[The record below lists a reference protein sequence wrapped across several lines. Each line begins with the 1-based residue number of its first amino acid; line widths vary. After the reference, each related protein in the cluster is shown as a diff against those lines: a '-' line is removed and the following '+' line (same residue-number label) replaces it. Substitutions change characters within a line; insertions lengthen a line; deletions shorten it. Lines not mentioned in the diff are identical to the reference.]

1 MNISKSSTDRRTSPR
16 VWMYLPLE
24 YQLKHAPRACGGIVL
39 GASETGF
46 HIYST
51 ENIPLGTRLKIDVLF
66 PEKYELANFEVL
78 AEIVWKKVSVDI
90 RGKGYQYGLRF
101 VQILEEDSRKLK
113 ELLSDRSTSED
124 FSDHLWNRH

>member
-1 MNISKSSTDRRTSPR
+1 MNISKLSTDRRTSPR

-24 YQLKHAPRACGGIVL
+24 YQVKHAPRACGGIVL

-66 PEKYELANFEVL
+66 PKKYELANFDVL
-78 AEIVWKKVSVDI
+78 AEIVWKKVSVDM
-90 RGKGYQYGLRF
+90 RGRGFQYGIRF
-101 VQILEEDSRKLK
+101 VQVLQEDSRKVK
-113 ELLSDRSTSED
+113 DLLSDQSSSED
-124 FSDHLWNRH
+124 FSNHLWNKS